1 MKKLSLT
8 LAAFAALIVCE
19 SVASAQCVI
28 DYDFGDLTFGVSPDP
43 AQGETFVPGM
53 LGEDYY
59 DVLHILIPTTAADID
74 TTFPPTLP
82 VDSVVV
88 LQNNVDANGLYSGV
102 VFTDTLT
109 NEQFFADEI
118 GLEWV
123 YNNNGD
129 SGNPMGFL
137 GGQQY
142 CGSLQGVPSRSGIY
156 RIRIDVLGWAT
167 IFSPFNAPYSFD
179 NFTFRVNCPLID
191 GVDIVQANSV
201 TGVDGQLTVVLG
213 EGVVATEILWFN
225 QYGVEIGSGESVTV
239 DNPGTFAV
247 QVTTEDCQS
256 MFEGWVVID
265 ESLECEM
272 TATVE
277 TTPADLG
284 MYNGSATLTV
294 ENASGDVSVTWY
306 SANNLIVGTGLT
318 VNGLAAGTYSALVL
332 DDAGCSVEV
341 TDVVINEVDGIAN
354 ATVSAVKM
362 HPNPATSFAFL
373 DLQQPS
379 NVTVRAVGGVPVW
392 AGVVGPGMPMDVQ
405 SWPAGLYFVTVER
418 QGGFATSRL
427 IVSPR

>member
-8 LAAFAALIVCE
+8 LAACAALAFGGT
-19 SVASAQCVI
+19 VAYAQCVI

-88 LQNNVDANGLYSGV
+88 LQNTVDANGMYSGV

-142 CGSLQGVPSRSGIY
+142 CGSLQGIPSRSGIY

-201 TGVDGQLTVVLG
+201 TGVDGQLSVVLSA
-213 EGVVATEILWFN
+213 GVVATEILWFN
-225 QYGVEIGSGESVTV
+225 QYGVQIGSGDSVTV

-256 MFEGWVVID
+256 MFEGWVVVD
-265 ESLECEM
+265 EGLDCEI
-272 TATVE
+272 TATAE

-284 MYNGSATLTV
+284 MSNGSATLTV

-306 SANNLIVGTGLT
+306 SANNLIVGTGLS
-318 VNGLAAGTYSALVL
+318 VDGLAAGTYSALVL
-332 DDAGCSVEV
+332 DDSGCSVEV
-341 TDVVINEVDGIAN
+341 TDVVIDEVDGIADVVAN
-354 ATVSAVKM
+354 AVSM
-362 HPNPATSFAFL
+362 HPNPTAAFTL
-373 DLQQPS
+373 IELEQPAS
-379 NVTVRAVGGVPVW
+379 VTVRSSGGVTVW
-392 AGVVGPGMPMDVQ
+392 AGVLEPGMPMDVQ
-405 SWPAGLYFVTVER
+405 SWPAGMYFVTVER
-418 QGGFATSRL
+418 QGGLWTSRL
-427 IVSPR
+427 MVATR